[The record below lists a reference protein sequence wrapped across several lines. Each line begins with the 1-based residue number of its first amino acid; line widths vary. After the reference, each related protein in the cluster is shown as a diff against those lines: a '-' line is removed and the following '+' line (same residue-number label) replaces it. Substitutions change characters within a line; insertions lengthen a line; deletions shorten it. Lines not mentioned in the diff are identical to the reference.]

1 MTMHTDQQD
10 TAFRCGQLLYL
21 LVSALNLPRGVE
33 ADTIRAASATPS
45 AQLHDLVR
53 RYQQLHDGNP
63 ERYFQR
69 SRVADLE
76 KGLTELP
83 ELLTAGEQ
91 TELWRGWHAEARR
104 PV

>member
-1 MTMHTDQQD
+1 MTMQTDQQG

-21 LVSALNLPRGVE
+21 LVSALNLPRRVE
-33 ADTIRAASATPS
+33 VDTIRAASAAPN
-45 AQLHDLVR
+45 AQLPDLVR
-53 RYQQLHDGNP
+53 RYHQLHDGNP

-69 SRVADLE
+69 TRVTELE
-76 KGLTELP
+76 QGSTELP

-91 TELWRGWHAEARR
+91 TELWRGWHAGASR

>member
-1 MTMHTDQQD
+1 MMMQTNQQG

-21 LVSALNLPRGVE
+21 LVGALNLPRRVE
-33 ADTIRAASATPS
+33 ADTIRAASASPG
-45 AQLHDLVR
+45 AQLPDLVR
-53 RYQQLHDGNP
+53 RYHQLYDGNP

-69 SRVADLE
+69 ARVAELE
-76 KGLTELP
+76 HGLTELP

-91 TELWRGWHAEARR
+91 TELWKGWHAEASR

>member
-1 MTMHTDQQD
+1 MQTDQQG
-10 TAFRCGQLLYL
+10 TAFRCGQLLHL

-33 ADTIRAASATPS
+33 ADTVRAASAALN
-45 AQLHDLVR
+45 AQLPDLVSR
-53 RYQQLHDGNP
+53 DHQLHDGNP

-69 SRVADLE
+69 TRVAELE
-76 KGLTELP
+76 QGLTELP

-91 TELWRGWHAEARR
+91 TELWRGWHAEASR